1 MLWESNFVVCCF
13 HPRFLRETHNT
24 KGAFMRTIAI
34 IVVVFILGI
43 FGYTIFNS
51 HAKQWLK
58 DAKTAVTDSTSDSH
72 VIGMTEEAMSKAEV
86 ELKKRY
92 TDVYNVNLE
101 VAKLEPVVQK
111 HKAALAKEEKILKR
125 AQELLKH
132 NKQGSAVLVGF
143 VSYAWDAVNGDT
155 LNRVSNCKAL
165 QANIQNNEQALNRL
179 KAAYN
184 DGMEMIRQKRD
195 ELKKKQMEFEAEK
208 AELAALRAQ
217 AYVDQVV
224 GKIYSAGD
232 IKIELGEAREAFER
246 RLNALRANAQYDQE
260 IASRSSAVSTWNTEL
275 GLPTETAVDAI
286 ESYFKVTSESVP
298 ANSSTGV
305 GEALEKLEEKK
316 EL

>member
-1 MLWESNFVVCCF
+1 
-13 HPRFLRETHNT
+13 
-24 KGAFMRTIAI
+24 MRTVAI
-34 IVVVFILGI
+34 IVVVAVLGAI
-43 FGYTIFNS
+43 GYTLSS
-51 HAKQWLK
+51 HARQWIK
-58 DAKTAVTDSTSDSH
+58 DAKTAVTDQTSDSH
-72 VIGMTEEAMSKAEV
+72 VIGMTEEAMSQAEV

-92 TDVYNVNLE
+92 SDVYNVNLE
-101 VAKLEPVVQK
+101 VAKLEPVAQK
-111 HKAALAKEEKILKR
+111 QKAALAKEEKILKR
-125 AQELLKH
+125 AQELLKQ
-132 NKQGSAVLVGF
+132 NKQGSAVLVGY
-143 VSYAWDAVNGDT
+143 VSYSWDAVNGDI
-155 LNRVSNCKAL
+155 LNRVATCKAL

-217 AYVDQVV
+217 AYVNQVV

-260 IASRSSAVSTWNTEL
+260 VSRSSAVSTWNTEL

-286 ESYFKVTSESVP
+286 ESYFQTTAETVP
-298 ANSSTGV
+298 VNSSKGV
-305 GEALEKLEEKK
+305 GEAIEKLEGKK

>member
-1 MLWESNFVVCCF
+1 
-13 HPRFLRETHNT
+13 
-24 KGAFMRTIAI
+24 MRTIAI
-34 IVVVFILGI
+34 IVTVAILGI
-43 FGYTIFNS
+43 GGYTFLGS
-51 HAKQWLK
+51 HAKQWFK
-58 DAKTAVTDSTSDSH
+58 DAKTAVSDSTSDSH
-72 VIGMTEEAMSKAEV
+72 VIGMTEEAMSQAEI

-92 TDVYNVNLE
+92 SDVYNVNLE
-101 VAKLEPVVQK
+101 VAKLEPVAQK
-111 HKAALAKEEKILKR
+111 QKAALAKEEKILKR
-125 AQELLKH
+125 AQELLKQ
-132 NKQGSAVLVGF
+132 NKQGSAVLVGY
-143 VSYAWDAVNGDT
+143 VSYSWDSVNGDI
-155 LNRVSNCKAL
+155 LNRVATCKAL

-217 AYVDQVV
+217 AYVNQVV

-246 RLNALRANAQYDQE
+246 RLNSLRANAQYDQE
-260 IASRSSAVSTWNTEL
+260 IAKSSAVSTWNTEL

-286 ESYFKVTSESVP
+286 ESYFHQATAETVP
-298 ANSSTGV
+298 VNSSTGV
-305 GEALEKLEEKK
+305 GEAIEKLEGKK